1 MENIFDGRASSA
13 IVGLLV
19 MLVEKDHGN
28 KLVNV
33 LQYFIRQVKR
43 EKNIGVASVTSA
55 VALNDSQKQAIEKR
69 LVETTDFDTMEI
81 SYIVDASL
89 IGGLVIRIDDRVL
102 DSSIKTKI
110 EKMSKTLAM

>member
-1 MENIFDGRASSA
+1 M
-13 IVGLLV
+13 
-19 MLVEKDHGN
+19 
-28 KLVNV
+28 
-33 LQYFIRQVKR
+33 
-43 EKNIGVASVTSA
+43 TSA